1 MPIAQAAGTAVL
13 LQNDTRS
20 AGRAC
25 ADGVHVDADSGK
37 PGRRSGKLSPQRH
50 RRVGDIRSRHDAM
63 RVAEMGADYVFFGLI
78 ERSED
83 AEVHPKTL
91 QFADWW
97 SELFETLCVALCG
110 SAFSGIGTC
119 AATGAD
125 FVGRGAIWN
134 HPDGS
139 GRGRDR
145 GKRHSGA
152 IHARQFGRRMTTRA
166 TPGIHALTV
175 AATLAAVL
183 SAAGM
188 ALAQSGEPSPA
199 AEVSPPQMAPLEGEP
214 ATGSAANP
222 LTGTATRLEA
232 LADDQEPL
240 PSPVGTRPPLP
251 LPVAG
256 ETIDYAYGAFQR
268 GWYLTALSLATP
280 RAEEGD
286 TAAQTLL
293 GVLYETG
300 RGLPQDAEKAASWY
314 SLAAANGN
322 VKAALRYGLLLLN
335 GIGVAEDRQKAGDMF
350 QIAADADVPEA
361 IYNLAGLY
369 RTGEGRPY
377 DPDTALELLQK
388 AAELDDVDAQ
398 FELAQ
403 FRLDGPADVRDEA
416 RAAFWMGRAARQGMS
431 ARRCATASCA
441 STDAASTRMNRR
453 PPTGSNAPPPR
464 AIPSP

>member
-1 MPIAQAAGTAVL
+1 
-13 LQNDTRS
+13 
-20 AGRAC
+20 
-25 ADGVHVDADSGK
+25 
-37 PGRRSGKLSPQRH
+37 
-50 RRVGDIRSRHDAM
+50 
-63 RVAEMGADYVFFGLI
+63 
-78 ERSED
+78 
-83 AEVHPKTL
+83 
-91 QFADWW
+91 
-97 SELFETLCVALCG
+97 
-110 SAFSGIGTC
+110 
-119 AATGAD
+119 
-125 FVGRGAIWN
+125 
-134 HPDGS
+134 
-139 GRGRDR
+139 
-145 GKRHSGA
+145 
-152 IHARQFGRRMTTRA
+152 MTTRA

-183 SAAGM
+183 SAGGM

-251 LPVAG
+251 LPVEG

-416 RAAFWMGRAARQGMS
+416 RAAFWMGRAARQGHVG
-431 ARRCATASCA
+431 AQVRYGILRFNGRGVDPNEPEAADWFERAATSGNPVA
-441 STDAASTRMNRR
+441 MNRLAR
-453 PPTGSNAPPPR
+453 VYAYGRGRDVDLEKAAGWHLAARGLGVSDLQLDGILAGLDPDALAAAEAFAKDYVADPTAAPEGGP
-464 AIPSP
+464 IP